1 MKIKLKKLVSNI
13 LNTILNILDLLVELV
28 FELLIQ
34 GVPVIILGGFFIWVY
49 VELKDYNNDTF
60 NKIANHWKLNEE
72 DVKKLKNVDNV
83 ILTSTCKSLT
93 ELSKSS
99 LEYQLKFNLNIDK
112 EEYQL
117 NSFNLNTNK
126 EIVCSLA
133 KGKKG
138 E

>member
-1 MKIKLKKLVSNI
+1 MKIKLKNLISNI
-13 LNTILNILDLLVELV
+13 LNIILDILDLLVELI
-28 FELLIQ
+28 FEILIK
-34 GVPVIILGGFFIWVY
+34 GVPVFIVGGFFIWVY
-49 VELKDYNNDTF
+49 IEIKDYNNNTF
-60 NKIANHWKLNEE
+60 NKITNHRKLNEE
-72 DVKKLKNVDNV
+72 DIKKLKNVDDV
-83 ILTSTCKSLT
+83 ILASTCKSLT

-133 KGKKG
+133 KEKKG